1 MKRLS
6 SPLAS
11 SAFLTNC
18 RSCSASPR
26 APVNCSIS
34 GGNRCVAPS
43 EDRRP
48 RGGRASASERSAPE
62 VEQRSPGPM
71 RSASSPSAPE
81 VDQRSLGPRRSARMA
96 SSRAAPESEQR
107 PLGPRR
113 SASMASSRAAPES
126 EQRPLG
132 PRRSASMA
140 TMVDGRV
147 GECSNKGSVQDQGTG
162 ASPESSSNLSGISS
176 KNKNSKGPAS
186 GRTGKWLMASPP
198 WPVFFFLLG
207 EGEHFVGEFSAMGSV
222 TLHGNEAPDV
232 TWSGPSSTGDVDLFT
247 PPSL

>member
-71 RSASSPSAPE
+71 RS
-81 VDQRSLGPRRSARMA
+81 A

>member
-71 RSASSPSAPE
+71 RS
-81 VDQRSLGPRRSARMA
+81 
-96 SSRAAPESEQR
+96 
-107 PLGPRR
+107 
-113 SASMASSRAAPES
+113 ASSRAAPES

>member
-11 SAFLTNC
+11 SAFLTSC
-18 RSCSASPR
+18 RSCSGSPR
-26 APVNCSIS
+26 APVSCSS
-34 GGNRCVAPS
+34 SVGNRCVAPS
-43 EDRRP
+43 EDGRP
-48 RGGRASASERSAPE
+48 RGGRASASARSAPE
-62 VEQRSPGPM
+62 VEQRSPGP
-71 RSASSPSAPE
+71 
-81 VDQRSLGPRRSARMA
+81 RRSA

-107 PLGPRR
+107 
-113 SASMASSRAAPES
+113 S
-126 EQRPLG
+126 LG

-147 GECSNKGSVQDQGTG
+147 GECSNKGSVHDQGTG
-162 ASPESSSNLSGISS
+162 ASPESSSNLSGTSS
-176 KNKNSKGPAS
+176 KDKNSKGPAS

-247 PPSL
+247 PPSF